1 MAQIVRSF
9 IAAEISPN
17 VRARASRL
25 IKELSV
31 TDAKIS
37 WVQPRNLHLT
47 LIFLGD
53 VSMNEVPQLC
63 SAMTRAV
70 ADLPPFDLE
79 VRGAGAFP
87 NPARPRTLWL
97 GVGYG
102 SEEMIQLH
110 GALQNALVQLGYRSE
125 GRRFRPHLTLG
136 RVRQTPRDASALV
149 QLLEDRRDFVA
160 DVMSVADITLFS
172 SELTKDGPVYDP
184 LGEAELAGR

>member
-25 IKELSV
+25 ITELSV

-53 VSMNEVPQLC
+53 VSMNEVPRLC
-63 SAMTRAV
+63 SAMTRA
-70 ADLPPFDLE
+70 AAELPPFDLE

-97 GVGYG
+97 GVGDG

-110 GALQNALVQLGYRSE
+110 DALQDALAELGYRPE

-136 RVRQTPRDASALV
+136 RVRQTPRDAGALV
-149 QLLEDRRDFVA
+149 QLLEERRDYLA

-184 LGEAELAGR
+184 LGEAELGGR